1 MKNFDNMVDAINDL
15 KARGYDLDFNLKEN
29 YLECANTKRQ
39 LSPHEFD
46 IMEVYRFEGMT
57 NPSDSS
63 ILYAIQSHDGLKGVL
78 VNAYGVYA
86 DTVSQALVA
95 KLNTPVPDEHIK

>member
-1 MKNFDNMVDAINDL
+1 MKTYDNMVDAINDL
-15 KARGYDLDFNLKEN
+15 KTRGYDLDFNLKEN
-29 YLECANTKRQ
+29 YLECANIKRQ
-39 LSPHEFD
+39 LSPNEFD

-57 NPSDSS
+57 NPSDNS

-86 DTVSQALVA
+86 DAVSQALVT